1 MKISGKDLVFQLSDG
16 KHKHIADIHEGD
28 NLLCSCG
35 KIHKVVSIKKENHG
49 KLYNIKYGDSLI
61 YVPGNQ
67 RISIRYDPV
76 PATESIDMLSYN
88 VLTKTEKCS
97 VKLKLQGIQ
106 EFPVFNALPDNI
118 SFLGQWA
125 VSYGENFGK
134 LVQNMKIKKKQS
146 LMSILE
152 MCYINI
158 NQQEIP
164 KMVYNSSFKS
174 RSSFIRGI
182 LKYTKPSIVKRHDKK
197 FQIRIP
203 LQNTKLIPGI
213 IKIVTSIGYFAVKC
227 VDGVCIIDE
236 SKKRLSRLF
245 KKHVSKLVKSSA
257 YVPFESDGYIYD
269 SYYTV
274 EVEKYSDPCKL
285 LLSDFVLL

>member
-16 KHKHIADIHEGD
+16 KHKHIADIYEGD

-35 KIHKVVSIKKENHG
+35 KIHKVISIKKENHG
-49 KLYNIKYGDSLI
+49 KLYSVKYGDTLI
-61 YVPGNQ
+61 YVSGNH
-67 RISIRYDPV
+67 RIPIKYDTV
-76 PATESIDMLSYN
+76 PSARTIDMVSYN
-88 VLTKTEKCS
+88 TLTKTEKCN

-125 VSYGENFGK
+125 VSYGEKFGI

-152 MCYINI
+152 MCFINI
-158 NQQEIP
+158 NRQEIP

-174 RSSFIRGI
+174 RSSFVRGI
-182 LKYTKPSIVKRHDKK
+182 LKYTKPEIIKRHDKK

-203 LQNTKLIPGI
+203 LQSTNLIPGI
-213 IKIVTSIGYFAVKC
+213 IKLVTSIGYFAVKC
-227 VDGVCIIDE
+227 VDGVCIIDD

-245 KKHVSKLVKSSA
+245 KKHVSKLVKSSTHI
-257 YVPFESDGYIYD
+257 PFESDGYVYD
-269 SYYTV
+269 SYYTI
-274 EVEKYSDPCKL
+274 ELEKCTDPCTL